1 MKKHGVDI
9 KVVSIWREIM
19 IEFKHSIN
27 IKRPINEVFA
37 FLSDFENIPKWNYYV
52 LQARKI
58 SKGAVGVGTTYHQM
72 RKTDEQRFQITE
84 FELNLKVAVK
94 TLPESSLQFE
104 RRFTLQT
111 EGGTTLIIDEW
122 EELVTGKPAFIE
134 KLAAGRVK
142 SAVAENLG
150 KLKEL
155 LETGSVALQ
164 DGRHVRL

>member
-1 MKKHGVDI
+1 
-9 KVVSIWREIM
+9 M
-19 IEFKHSIN
+19 IEFKHSIS

-37 FLSDFENIPKWNYYV
+37 FLSDFENISKWNYYV
-52 LQARKI
+52 LEVRKI
-58 SKGAVGVGTTYHQM
+58 SEGAVGVGTTYHQV
-72 RKTDEQRFQITE
+72 RQTDEQLFQITE
-84 FELNLKVAVK
+84 FELDLKVAVK

-111 EGGTTLIIDEW
+111 EGSTTHMIDEW
-122 EELVTGKPAFIE
+122 KELVTGKPAFIE

-155 LETGSVALQ
+155 LETGSVTLQ
-164 DGRHVRL
+164 DGRKVSL

>member
-1 MKKHGVDI
+1 
-9 KVVSIWREIM
+9 M
-19 IEFKHSIN
+19 IEFKHSIS

-37 FLSDFENIPKWNYYV
+37 FLSNFENISRWNYYV
-52 LQARKI
+52 LEVRKI
-58 SKGAVGVGTTYHQM
+58 SKEHVGVGTTYHQM
-72 RKTDEQRFQITE
+72 RQTDEQLFQITE

-94 TLPESSLQFE
+94 TLPQSSLKFE
-104 RRFTLQT
+104 RRFTLQA
-111 EGGTTLIIDEW
+111 EGSTTHIVDEW
-122 EELVTGKPAFIE
+122 AELVMGKPALIE

-164 DGRHVRL
+164 DGRNVRL